1 MELNKKDLG
10 SSGEKKAAEYLKN
23 NGYNIITTNYRY
35 GRLGE
40 IDIIAYDGDYLCFV
54 EVKTRSS
61 LSYGTPAEAVTRAK
75 QNRIKKLAQIYIS
88 QNSLFE
94 ANIRFDIMEIFIAK
108 DIRDPVSNI
117 NLIKNAF

>member
-1 MELNKKDLG
+1 MELNKKDFG
-10 SSGEKKAAEYLKN
+10 TSGEKRAIEYLKS
-23 NGYNIITTNYRY
+23 NGYNIIATNYRY

-40 IDIIAYDGDYLCFV
+40 IDIIAYDGNYLCFI

-61 LSYGTPAEAVTRAK
+61 LSYGTPAEAVTKAK
-75 QNRIKKLAQIYIS
+75 QNRIKKLAQIYVS

-94 ANIRFDIMEIFIAK
+94 ADIRFDIIEIFIAK
-108 DIRDPVSNI
+108 DIKAPVSNI